1 MYLFWCEI
9 TAPPV
14 LIMSNAHFKENTL
27 RVYSLLLE
35 TGGEGCVSEGTGEI
49 SESHTIITQPT
60 LLRLQLLQSW
70 IQEPIGVSA
79 VIEL

>member
-1 MYLFWCEI
+1 MPILKK
-9 TAPPV
+9 TP
-14 LIMSNAHFKENTL
+14 LG
-27 RVYSLLLE
+27 RVRADKKIQQSLYSLLLE
-35 TGGEGCVSEGTGEI
+35 AGGEGCVGEGTGEI

-70 IQEPIGVSA
+70 IQELIGVSA